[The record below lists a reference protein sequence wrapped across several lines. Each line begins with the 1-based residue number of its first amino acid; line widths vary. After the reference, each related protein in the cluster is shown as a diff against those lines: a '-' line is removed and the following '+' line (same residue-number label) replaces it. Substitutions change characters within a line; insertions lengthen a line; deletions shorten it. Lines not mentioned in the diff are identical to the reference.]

1 MQNLLEKIGGAFVG
15 KMAVPAG
22 DALLEV
28 RRAQGVVAQEVEV
41 VIGFEQEDFT
51 FAYAVGNEAG
61 AVAEIGE
68 PANSRGGGVDHKPHR
83 LNGIV
88 RNGKGFDRKIADF
101 KWLAGFKNAKLKI
114 AFVNAPDFVR
124 GVAVAINGNA
134 ELGIEHAQ
142 GLDVVDVFVGDEN
155 AIESLRGAVQ
165 SEQGIAN
172 AFGAEAAIDEHAR
185 AGRFQVCGVAA
196 GAAAENGKSN
206 LLHARKYTARA
217 SGAQFNFIHTLCFG
231 QMGLYLRNP
240 LWRIARASSLRAI
253 GLAFARQKR

>member
-1 MQNLLEKIGGAFVG
+1 M
-15 KMAVPAG
+15 
-22 DALLEV
+22 
-28 RRAQGVVAQEVEV
+28 
-41 VIGFEQEDFT
+41 IGFEQEDFT

-88 RNGKGFDRKIADF
+88 RNGKGFDRKIADI

-114 AFVNAPDFVR
+114 AFVNAPDFLG

-165 SEQGIAN
+165 GEQGIAN

-185 AGRFQVCGVAA
+185 DGRFQVGGVAS
-196 GAAAENGKSN
+196 GAASENCKSN
-206 LLHARKYTARA
+206 LLHARECTAGA
-217 SGAQFNFIHTLCFG
+217 AGAQFNFIHTLRFRL
-231 QMGLYLRNP
+231 MGLYFWNP
-240 LWRIARASSLRAI
+240 LWRINRASSFHAI
-253 GLAFARQKR
+253 GLAIVDKKR